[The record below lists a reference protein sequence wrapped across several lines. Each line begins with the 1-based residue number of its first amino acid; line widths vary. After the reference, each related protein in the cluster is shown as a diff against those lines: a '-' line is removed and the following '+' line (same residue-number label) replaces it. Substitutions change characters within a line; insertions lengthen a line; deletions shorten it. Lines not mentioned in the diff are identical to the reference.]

1 MSERVKKSSHGS
13 RDRKGSIHDI
23 RNLKLEEV
31 SANDGNARDKN
42 PRQDG
47 TAGDGDGS
55 ELGRE

>member
-31 SANDGNARDKN
+31 STNDSNAQDRN

-47 TAGDGDGS
+47 MAWGGDGS
-55 ELGRE
+55 EWGRG